1 MSLLQRRKFSQTLA
15 TVSAVAGV
23 GNISTVTAQVKKQ
36 VNTNDK
42 NRFKISLN
50 AYSFNAPLAKGTTNL
65 DAVME
70 FCAKENFDAIDITG
84 YYFPGYPEI
93 PSDDY
98 IFHLKRKAHQ
108 LGLAISGTGIRNEFA
123 DPDKTK
129 RIAEIAFVKKWIE
142 VAAKLG
148 APVIRIFT
156 GKTLPA
162 NYTWEQVETWIVEDI
177 KTCVEYGKQHG
188 VIVAVQN
195 HNDFIKTADQ
205 MIDVI
210 KKIDSNWFGLI
221 LDTGSFVTLE
231 PYSEIKKTA
240 NYAVNWQV
248 KEKLNYNGNIVDMDL
263 EKLFSIVKA
272 SSYRGYLPIE
282 TLSPG
287 DPFQIVPPFL
297 KLVRNA
303 LEKVMNSD

>member
-1 MSLLQRRKFSQTLA
+1 MSLLQRRKFLQTLVTA
-15 TVSAVAGV
+15 SAVAGA
-23 GNISTVTAQVKKQ
+23 GNISVVNAREKKQ
-36 VNTNDK
+36 IIMGDK

-50 AYSFNAPLAKGTTNL
+50 AYSFNAPLTKGATNL

-93 PSDDY
+93 PSDEY

-108 LGLAISGTGIRNEFA
+108 LGLEISGTGIRNEFA
-123 DPDKTK
+123 EPDKTK
-129 RIAEIAFVKKWIE
+129 RMAEIAFVKKWIE

-156 GKTLPA
+156 AKTLPA
-162 NYTWEQVETWIVEDI
+162 NYTWEEVETWIVEDI

-205 MIDVI
+205 MLDVI
-210 KKIDSNWFGLI
+210 KKINNDWFGLI
-221 LDTGSFVTLE
+221 LDTGSFVTEE

-248 KEKLNYNGNIVDMDL
+248 KEKLNYNGKTVDMDL
-263 EKLFSIVKA
+263 EKLFTIVKA

-303 LEKVMNSD
+303 LEKVMNTD